1 MKMRK
6 KWLPIL
12 MVLILIA
19 NLFPVNQ
26 VVEASESHLLNL
38 SNPNASQYTKEL
50 FAYLKG
56 LGDDEIL
63 FGQQHATDE
72 GLTLSGEGNLVGST
86 ESEVKNAVG
95 DHPAIFGWDTNSLDG
110 RERPGN
116 AIDDVVLSQEQR
128 TRNLADSMIAAHKL
142 GGIVT
147 LSMHPN
153 NFVTGGSYGDTSGNV
168 VREILPG
175 GSKHDEFNQWLNN
188 LVKLSYLVVDDN
200 GQAIP
205 IIFRPFHEQ
214 TGGWFWWG
222 ATTTSPEQYKA
233 IFRYTVEYLHEHGN
247 NNFLIAFSPGAGSA
261 GDLER
266 YLGTYPGDDYVDIL
280 GIDKYDEKNNAGSKA
295 WINAMAADLSMM
307 AQEAEARGKI
317 SAFTEFGYSAEGMNK
332 EGNNLEWWT
341 TVLDGIMNHPDY
353 PDAAKTSYMLTWA
366 NFGWPNN
373 MFVPYK
379 DINGDLGGDHELLP
393 NFTEFFEDERTLFTE
408 QVVDVYGTGN
418 QYEVAPHDPFMYL
431 VSPTN
436 GDRIVSSPLEFKARV
451 VNGVDPSVTYSV
463 DGGDEVDMEL
473 DGQYYQASWS
483 PTAEYNESA
492 VDVTVR
498 YYEDDQLINEQ
509 THRYYIFLSDVLI
522 EELTFVGGIG
532 GIKSNGTWP
541 EDGVDF
547 SLSHAQ
553 LNGKDMLELS
563 TSGMSA
569 EETWQELKLE
579 LTQLDDVNLGLV
591 NQLRLDGYV
600 PVSVGEGN
608 LNAVVQL
615 PDNWDDKYEAS
626 VVLSSLEIVTI
637 DGTDYYQY
645 QATVNFPH
653 AVDAR
658 SVAVS
663 LVGMQLQLDE
673 PIYVERIQL
682 LNSYIPAPED
692 PFLVDNFEGYMGDDA
707 LLDNAYGSNGDPIE
721 LTLSNENKYAGDYG
735 MQYDFT
741 IGSSGYS
748 GREINFGPVD
758 WMGANAISFW
768 MKHDGHPGLH
778 LTLQIN
784 IGGVAFESD
793 VDLDEAY
800 EGIVELPLVDFA
812 PAHWEGNQDAIVD
825 RNRIGRVSSFAFYM
839 GREDDENHEGTIYF
853 DEIRAIESDDAP
865 NIPDAEESGPA
876 EPIVYDFEE
885 ELAGWDGP
893 GATIEDG
900 HLRVDISSDA
910 TKNEGKTEVKKTSG
924 YDLSDYNYIVARVKV
939 DASLSAKMFIKTGSD
954 WAWSDSGEVELG
966 ADGYTEMIFDI
977 SEIDGKENVQEI
989 GFEFLAGKLE
999 NDIEALIDS
1008 IQIVNDLDDLISG
1021 EDTEN
1026 PVDPEIPEEDLIKEL
1041 ENKILGLTKRIE
1053 ELEAMGVDLSELNRL
1068 LAKLKAEIEA
1078 LELND
1083 DDLSAKVMELLARI
1097 EALEAQVAERENEQG
1112 VNVPADEDSNNDPA
1126 GNAEDDQSGA
1136 TEENGTTD
1144 GKGDPLPST
1153 ATALYNYLLIG
1164 ALILAIGASLARYS
1178 YKRKNA

>member
-26 VVEASESHLLNL
+26 VVEASESHVLNL

-56 LGDDEIL
+56 LGNDEIL

-110 RERPGN
+110 QERPGN

-175 GSKHDEFNQWLNN
+175 GSKHGEFNQWLDN
-188 LVKLSYLVVDDN
+188 LVDLSHLVVDDS
-200 GQAIP
+200 GEAIP

-247 NNFLIAFSPGAGSA
+247 NNFLIGYSPGSGSA

-393 NFTEFFEDERTLFTE
+393 NFIEFFEDERTLFTE

-451 VNGVDPSVTYSV
+451 VNGDEPTVTYSV
-463 DGGDEVDMEL
+463 DGGDEVEMTL
-473 DGQYYQASWS
+473 DGQYYQASWV

-498 YYEDDQLINEQ
+498 YYEGDQLINDQ

-522 EELTFVGGIG
+522 EELTFEDGID
-532 GIKSNGTWP
+532 GIQSNGTWP

-547 SLSHAQ
+547 SLSHAH
-553 LNGKDMLELS
+553 LNGKGMLELS

-600 PVSVGEGN
+600 PVSTGEGSFN
-608 LNAVVQL
+608 TVVQL
-615 PDNWDDKYEAS
+615 PENWVDKYEAS
-626 VVLSSLEIVTI
+626 VVLGSLDTVTI

-645 QATVNFPH
+645 EATVNFPH

-658 SVAVS
+658 TIAVS
-663 LVGMQLQLDE
+663 LVGVQLELDD

-682 LNSYIPAPED
+682 LNSYVPAPED
-692 PFLVDNFEGYMGDDA
+692 PFLVDDFEGYMGDDA
-707 LLDNAYGSNGDPIE
+707 LLESAYGSNGDPI
-721 LTLSNENKYAGDYG
+721 TLSLTDEYKSNGGYG
-735 MQYDFT
+735 LQYDFT

-748 GREINFGPVD
+748 GRETTFGTVD
-758 WMGANAISFW
+758 WTGANAVSFW

-784 IGGVAFESD
+784 IGGVAFEYD

-800 EGIVELPLVDFA
+800 EGVIELPLVDFA

-825 RNRIGRVSSFAFYM
+825 QNRIERVSSFAFYM
-839 GREDDENHEGTIYF
+839 GREDVENHEGTIYF

-865 NIPDAEESGPA
+865 NIPDAEEGGLA
-876 EPIVYDFEE
+876 NPIVYDFEE
-885 ELAGWDGP
+885 ELAGWVGP
-893 GATIEDG
+893 NASVKDG
-900 HLRVDISSDA
+900 HLRVDISSGG
-910 TKNEGKTEVKKTSG
+910 NTEVKKTSG

-954 WAWSDSGEVELG
+954 WAWSDSGEIELG

-989 GFEFLAGKLE
+989 GFEFLAGELE

-1053 ELEAMGVDLSELNRL
+1053 ELEAMGIDIAELNLL
-1068 LAKLKAEIEA
+1068 LAELKAEVEA

-1083 DDLSAKVMELLARI
+1083 DNLSAKVMELLTRI
-1097 EALEAQVAERENEQG
+1097 EALEAQLAEQEDEQG
-1112 VNVPADEDSNNDPA
+1112 VNVPEGEGSNDDQA
-1126 GNAEDDQSGA
+1126 GKTEDDQSGNA
-1136 TEENGTTD
+1136 EENDATD
-1144 GKGDPLPST
+1144 SKGDALPST

-1178 YKRKNA
+1178 YKRKKA